1 MKAENRKAKEEKM
14 KHAKDAKDA
23 KVKKAKEKAARVGQ
37 LAPVQWAVTT
47 SEGLLLLTRSE
58 FAAWLMWQR
67 ALRAQ
72 AERMRRGQ

>member
-1 MKAENRKAKEEKM
+1 MKSESRKAKEEKM
-14 KHAKDAKDA
+14 KPAKDAKDA
-23 KVKKAKEKAARVGQ
+23 MVKKAKEKAARVGQ
-37 LAPVQWAVTT
+37 LPPVQWAVTT